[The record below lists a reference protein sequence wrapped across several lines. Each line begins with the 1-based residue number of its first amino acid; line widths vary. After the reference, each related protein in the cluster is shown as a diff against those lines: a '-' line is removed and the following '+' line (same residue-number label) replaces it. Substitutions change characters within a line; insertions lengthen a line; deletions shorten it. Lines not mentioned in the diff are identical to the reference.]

1 MKLIEQCVLKM
12 RSVVEILLY
21 VALSFVLSG
30 VGYADNAE
38 DMFDLGYD
46 AFVKR
51 DYAGAEKHWM
61 RVGALGHARAQ
72 NGLGIMYRDGDLG
85 EARSEDAAV
94 WFLQSANNG
103 YAYAMFNLG
112 MLYKNG
118 RLGEVNDIEAYR
130 RLLLASTINFDEN
143 AKFQVNLLSQRM
155 DNQSLVKARD
165 QAQLWLDEFFFGKS
179 TY

>member
-1 MKLIEQCVLKM
+1 MKLIEKCVFKM
-12 RSVVEILLY
+12 TCVVKILVCFSLI
-21 VALSFVLSG
+21 FVFSG

-38 DMFDLGYD
+38 DTFDLGYE

-85 EARSEDAAV
+85 EARSEEAAD
-94 WFLQSANNG
+94 WFLRSANNG

-112 MLYKNG
+112 MLYKTG
-118 RLGEVNDIEAYR
+118 RFGEVDDIQAYR
-130 RLLLASTINFDEN
+130 WLLLASTVNFDEN
-143 AKFQVNLLSQRM
+143 AKFQANLLSQRM
-155 DNQSLVKARD
+155 DRTSLIEARN
-165 QAQLWLDEFFFGKS
+165 QAQIWLNEFFFGKLKD
-179 TY
+179 

>member
-12 RSVVEILLY
+12 RGVVEILLC

-118 RLGEVNDIEAYR
+118 RFGEVNDIEAYR
-130 RLLLASTINFDEN
+130 WLLLASTINFDEN
-143 AKFQVNLLSQRM
+143 AKFQANLLSQRM
-155 DNQSLVKARD
+155 DKQSLVKARE